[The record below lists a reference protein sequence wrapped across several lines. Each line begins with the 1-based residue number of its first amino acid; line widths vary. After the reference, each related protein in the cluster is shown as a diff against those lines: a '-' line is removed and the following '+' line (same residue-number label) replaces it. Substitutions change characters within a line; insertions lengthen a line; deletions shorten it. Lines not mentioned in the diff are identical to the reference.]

1 MQKIE
6 NGYLIGRMFRSVID
20 VVSRRTSGGYATV
33 IVGNIIKELE
43 KNYDF
48 LKYVEIKSTQYAE
61 AVDVVDI
68 KVDLSDV
75 DIKVTIRALKDF
87 IHMLIAVM
95 GKQSGY
101 FLIREIKEGLP
112 YEYERT
118 TRDLGIDLEMMQ
130 LQYLA
135 ERQKNHRLDIE
146 NADIIHYVFKALFDI
161 LDRDT
166 GRNFAIST
174 MTNLVE
180 RYRITHEL
188 LEYVEINDIRT
199 SQGIDVVSVMPV
211 VNTVNQEEI
220 GEPIQTIIQ
229 EVNKALKEKGGY
241 AFVDKLKKQL
251 TAEYVYILEQLGVDI
266 HGTSARQDLI
276 LKHVLMALIEVLRE
290 STSQSYAVLL
300 VDTILKKLDERY
312 GYMKYIKID
321 STRYSDGIDAV
332 SVPSN
337 IEEVSPI
344 ELARAIQKLVERATF
359 SLGEE
364 AGKEFIDRF
373 KERLGKAYLGKIEQM
388 GVNLHMVQLRRD
400 FL

>member
-1 MQKIE
+1 MQRIE
-6 NGYLIGRMFRSVID
+6 NEYLIGRMFRSVID

-33 IVGNIIKELE
+33 IIGNIIKELE

-68 KVDLSDV
+68 KADLSDV
-75 DIKVTIRALKDF
+75 DIKETIRALKDF
-87 IHMLIAVM
+87 IHMLISVM
-95 GKQSGY
+95 GKQAGY
-101 FLIREIKEGLP
+101 FLIREIKEGLH

-118 TRDLGIDLEMMQ
+118 IRDLGIDLEMMQ

-135 ERQKNHRLDIE
+135 ERQKNYHLDIE

-161 LDRDT
+161 LDRDA

-180 RYRITHEL
+180 RHRTTHEL

-199 SQGIDVVSVMPV
+199 TQGADVVSVMPV
-211 VNTVNQEEI
+211 INTVDQEEI
-220 GEPIQTIIQ
+220 GEPIQTFIQ

-251 TAEYVYILEQLGVDI
+251 TAEYVYILEQLGVDL
-266 HGTSARQDLI
+266 HGTSVRQDLI
-276 LKHVLMALIEVLRE
+276 LKHVLMALIDVLRE
-290 STSQSYAVLL
+290 ATSQSYAVLS
-300 VDTILKKLDERY
+300 VDTMLKKLDGRY
-312 GYMKYIKID
+312 GYMKYVKID
-321 STRYSDGIDAV
+321 SARYSDGIDAV
-332 SVPSN
+332 SIPSN

-344 ELARAIQKLVERATF
+344 DLAKAIQKLVERATF

-373 KERLGKAYLGKIEQM
+373 KERLGKAYLNKVEQM

>member
-1 MQKIE
+1 MQRIE
-6 NGYLIGRMFRSVID
+6 NEYLIGRMFRSVID

-33 IVGNIIKELE
+33 IIGNIIKELE

-68 KVDLSDV
+68 KADLSDV

-95 GKQSGY
+95 GKQAGY

-118 TRDLGIDLEMMQ
+118 IKDLGIDLEMMQ

-135 ERQKNHRLDIE
+135 ERQKTYHLDIE
-146 NADIIHYVFKALFDI
+146 NADIIHYVFKVLFDI
-161 LDRDT
+161 LNRDT

-180 RYRITHEL
+180 RHRTTHEL

-199 SQGIDVVSVMPV
+199 TQGVDVVSVMPV

-241 AFVDKLKKQL
+241 AFVDKLKKEL
-251 TAEYVYILEQLGVDI
+251 TAEYVYILEQLGVDL
-266 HGTSARQDLI
+266 HGTSVRQDLI
-276 LKHVLMALIEVLRE
+276 LKHVLMALIDVLRE
-290 STSQSYAVLL
+290 ATSQSYAVFS
-300 VDTILKKLDERY
+300 VDTMLKKLDERY
-312 GYMKYIKID
+312 GYMKYVKID

-332 SVPSN
+332 SVPSS

-373 KERLGKAYLGKIEQM
+373 KEQLGKAYLNKIEQM
-388 GVNLHMVQLRRD
+388 GVNLHIVQLRRD